1 MNCYD
6 FELNISAY
14 IEGELKQTVR
24 GDFNQHK
31 STCKNCEE
39 KLVDISNLMENLPNF
54 MRMTTSNQF
63 DQRLHEKIRGIDNR
77 GSSLWQRLL
86 EMKPLGFEPVPALG
100 FILAMVMIIGTSYL
114 LLNQDSLPNVD
125 FEKLSTQSQQHTPQ
139 NFKPSVI
146 IPKQNL
152 PSMADSDT
160 SGKSNAKQLNKRI
173 QLVGGK

>member
-24 GDFNQHK
+24 EDFNQHK
-31 STCKNCEE
+31 DTCKNCEE

-54 MRMTTSNQF
+54 MRMSTSSQF
-63 DQRLHEKIRGIDNR
+63 DQRLHEKIREIDNR